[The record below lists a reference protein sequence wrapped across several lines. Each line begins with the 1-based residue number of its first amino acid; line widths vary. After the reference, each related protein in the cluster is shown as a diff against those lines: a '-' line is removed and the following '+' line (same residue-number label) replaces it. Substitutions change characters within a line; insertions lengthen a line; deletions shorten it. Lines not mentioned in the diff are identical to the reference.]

1 MANTNSYSE
10 NMAKLTQAAKDILD
24 VANAVNDTITGN
36 DAEVVVNDELTFPSY
51 QNVINRVDR
60 AERTISRFTSGKG
73 VIETDDGT
81 YRKIRVET
89 ISRPAND
96 IPFLGS
102 VESFDIDPNWF
113 FESLQYPRC
122 IVKINLAGKIEDD
135 SDRVYV
141 SRIIIDQNQAR
152 ITSDIYNEI
161 LNTDLSYS
169 EFIEY
174 LESNYIEYKEDKDD
188 VNLPLTY
195 ERFNGSFQVNGINLE
210 KNNETGLNYTW
221 YYLSG
226 INYSTVNDNGDV
238 EYNGNILQIGDYL
251 RFNNTLFKIIEI
263 NQTEMKVRLEYN
275 VGYDTIGL
283 YDTLE
288 FYNDPFKEKVV
299 SVGIGVNE
307 IDVVYMKGV
316 NEKFNLLSREWS
328 APLAFDTNELT
339 YAKDNTQKFEAYYAK
354 EVADFG
360 RMWISQVKEG
370 RLPAYGGKTPNSPT
384 LNEDDLKVV
393 QINTQLN
400 VTLDSERYKAITSE
414 IASVKS
420 NIEATRNTIASN
432 KNKLMTEYDTY
443 RRDVIKN
450 SINTDT
456 DKLNNFTTQFSS
468 LVDELNTLLTDAGA
482 INYASKYHIRGFFGI
497 PEPQYTYINGD
508 NKEGKQEIIG
518 FEVMYRYLHMDET
531 GTRLNTFTYSY
542 GDSSIKEN
550 GVFSDW
556 SIMTSPILEKQYNSD
571 TDTYEWKAETLDGTH
586 VTINQIDIPIRS
598 GEKVEIK
605 ARSISESGYPY
616 SPLKSEWSNSVII
629 SFPDNLTTDDSV
641 TTILKSV
648 KDDMTSVVLQ
658 ETLSAAGVYTHIS
671 DSNSQYKHS
680 AENIEYTETIVDSS
694 TNESKVV
701 TMSLAEKLRSINNTL
716 TNMKKNIENAPVVE
730 EEPYV
735 DFMYQKDS
743 SNGIYGGKLKISNPN
758 DDDKTGTA
766 QQLADLTNGAIN
778 FIKDNLD
785 IP

>member
-1 MANTNSYSE
+1 
-10 NMAKLTQAAKDILD
+10 
-24 VANAVNDTITGN
+24 
-36 DAEVVVNDELTFPSY
+36 
-51 QNVINRVDR
+51 
-60 AERTISRFTSGKG
+60 
-73 VIETDDGT
+73 
-81 YRKIRVET
+81 
-89 ISRPAND
+89 
-96 IPFLGS
+96 
-102 VESFDIDPNWF
+102 
-113 FESLQYPRC
+113 
-122 IVKINLAGKIEDD
+122 
-135 SDRVYV
+135 
-141 SRIIIDQNQAR
+141 
-152 ITSDIYNEI
+152 
-161 LNTDLSYS
+161 
-169 EFIEY
+169 
-174 LESNYIEYKEDKDD
+174 
-188 VNLPLTY
+188 
-195 ERFNGSFQVNGINLE
+195 
-210 KNNETGLNYTW
+210 
-221 YYLSG
+221 
-226 INYSTVNDNGDV
+226 
-238 EYNGNILQIGDYL
+238 
-251 RFNNTLFKIIEI
+251 
-263 NQTEMKVRLEYN
+263 
-275 VGYDTIGL
+275 
-283 YDTLE
+283 
-288 FYNDPFKEKVV
+288 
-299 SVGIGVNE
+299 
-307 IDVVYMKGV
+307 
-316 NEKFNLLSREWS
+316 
-328 APLAFDTNELT
+328 
-339 YAKDNTQKFEAYYAK
+339 
-354 EVADFG
+354 
-360 RMWISQVKEG
+360 
-370 RLPAYGGKTPNSPT
+370 
-384 LNEDDLKVV
+384 
-393 QINTQLN
+393 
-400 VTLDSERYKAITSE
+400 
-414 IASVKS
+414 
-420 NIEATRNTIASN
+420 
-432 KNKLMTEYDTY
+432 
-443 RRDVIKN
+443 
-450 SINTDT
+450 
-456 DKLNNFTTQFSS
+456 
-468 LVDELNTLLTDAGA
+468 
-482 INYASKYHIRGFFGI
+482 
-497 PEPQYTYINGD
+497 
-508 NKEGKQEIIG
+508 
-518 FEVMYRYLHMDET
+518 MYRYLHMDET